1 MQRRRDDAAMR
12 LPAGRQG
19 RGAIDLLVSIL
30 GALLLESQPKRE
42 TELLWADSL
51 TQLNLTGHP

>member
-19 RGAIDLLVSIL
+19 RGAIDLLVSIQ

-51 TQLNLTGHP
+51 P